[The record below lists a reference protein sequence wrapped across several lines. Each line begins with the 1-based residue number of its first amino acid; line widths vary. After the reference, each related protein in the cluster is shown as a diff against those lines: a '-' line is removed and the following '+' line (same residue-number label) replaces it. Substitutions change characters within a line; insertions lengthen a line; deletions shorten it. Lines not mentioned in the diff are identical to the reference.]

1 MSISHTYI
9 GLSSSSF
16 FKDCQ
21 ISPRFTRGRR
31 PCQWMKAFP
40 SSKALANT
48 AITYTLNTL
57 KMMYEYVKPWTSIIP
72 SSTYGFL
79 KKNVKKNNRKHE
91 SPFPQ
96 PSRSGPLGPC
106 RTPNKRHCPCPV
118 NSDST
123 AYWKCATPTSLS
135 AFLMPQTQVH
145 KKQVPC

>member
-1 MSISHTYI
+1 MRGSYLHAFIEQISSKSGSQSDPWSKKSLTLLERCFWIGLHGFSPADKKKSMSISHTYI
-9 GLSSSSF
+9 GLSYSSF

-57 KMMYEYVKPWTSIIP
+57 KIMYEYVKPWTSIIP

-79 KKNVKKNNRKHE
+79 KK
-91 SPFPQ
+91 
-96 PSRSGPLGPC
+96 
-106 RTPNKRHCPCPV
+106 
-118 NSDST
+118 
-123 AYWKCATPTSLS
+123 
-135 AFLMPQTQVH
+135 M
-145 KKQVPC
+145 